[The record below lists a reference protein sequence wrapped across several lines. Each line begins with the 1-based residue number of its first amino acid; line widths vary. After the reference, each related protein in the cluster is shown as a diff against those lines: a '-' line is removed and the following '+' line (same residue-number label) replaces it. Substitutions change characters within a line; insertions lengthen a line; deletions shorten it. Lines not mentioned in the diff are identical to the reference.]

1 MLLRSL
7 VAIWLVLAG
16 CAAEP
21 SQLQNFGDEGLS
33 LTKRVDFGST
43 PEAKLQT
50 AQELWSHA
58 SKYDQ
63 LISRSTELSYSA
75 KAYGFQRQEREA
87 AAVLMR
93 EAAAD
98 YAKRQNMTKAREIY
112 QFLFTNFPEDEYRS
126 IRQAAETSLNQ
137 LNEIEKET
145 N

>member
-1 MLLRSL
+1 MPCAFQSAKNFFSPIS
-7 VAIWLVLAG
+7 VSG
-16 CAAEP
+16 C
-21 SQLQNFGDEGLS
+21 
-33 LTKRVDFGST
+33 LTN
-43 PEAKLQT
+43 
-50 AQELWSHA
+50 H
-58 SKYDQ
+58 
-63 LISRSTELSYSA
+63 STELSYSA

-137 LNEIEKET
+137 LNETEKET